1 MNANSVVILCI
12 VLPFIVLQDQSLAC
26 AHTQLLTS
34 TGIDTF
40 TSMQG
45 PSSIS
50 VRTGSSCVDPIVI
63 EPQPNSLESILKD
76 HAAKF
81 VDESSEYLLTVDR
94 TTTEKL
100 WMSVVTFYKGAKV
113 RPNKLHKGLVI
124 HFSGEAGADAGAL
137 RREFF
142 EDALNEADNRLFE
155 GEINNRVPKKDFG
168 LQMEFE
174 IAGMLLG
181 HSILQDGPSMACLSD
196 SIYQYLVSENADLCF
211 PSKSDIPLNLATHH
225 LITFIEQVHA
235 CLSIYVVVVRSSKFC
250 SGS

>member
-1 MNANSVVILCI
+1 M
-12 VLPFIVLQDQSLAC
+12 
-26 AHTQLLTS
+26 
-34 TGIDTF
+34 
-40 TSMQG
+40 
-45 PSSIS
+45 
-50 VRTGSSCVDPIVI
+50 
-63 EPQPNSLESILKD
+63 
-76 HAAKF
+76 
-81 VDESSEYLLTVDR
+81 
-94 TTTEKL
+94 
-100 WMSVVTFYKGAKV
+100 
-113 RPNKLHKGLVI
+113 
-124 HFSGEAGADAGAL
+124 
-137 RREFF
+137 
-142 EDALNEADNRLFE
+142 FE

-250 SGS
+250 SGSYVLVIKSEEEPTSGCQPHKGLSLLVWMYSTPFLPCPLN

>member
-1 MNANSVVILCI
+1 MYVVSL
-12 VLPFIVLQDQSLAC
+12 FIVLQDQRLAC
-26 AHTQLLTS
+26 VHTQSS
-34 TGIDTF
+34 TGIDT
-40 TSMQG
+40 SNMQG
-45 PSSIS
+45 PSGIG
-50 VRTGSSCVDPIVI
+50 VHTGSSCVDPIVI
-63 EPQPNSLESILKD
+63 EPNSLESLLKD
-76 HAAKF
+76 HAAKC
-81 VDESSEYLLTVDR
+81 VDDSSEYLLTVDR

-100 WMSVVTFYKGAKV
+100 WMAVVTFYKGAKI

-155 GEINNRVPKKDFG
+155 GEINNRVPKKDFR

-196 SIYQYLVSENADLCF
+196 SIYHYLISEKADLCF

-235 CLSIYVVVVRSSKFC
+235 CPIVVNLC
-250 SGS
+250 CM